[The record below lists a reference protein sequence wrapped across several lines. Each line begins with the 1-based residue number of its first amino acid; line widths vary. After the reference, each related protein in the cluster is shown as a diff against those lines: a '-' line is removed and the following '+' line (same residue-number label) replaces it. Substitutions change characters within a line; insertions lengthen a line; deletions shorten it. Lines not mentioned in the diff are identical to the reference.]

1 MATVQAPPKTV
12 TTEPRRSW
20 RIFFGQLGRR
30 GRAGAADYFYQ
41 IVIVIIGVYL
51 GITLERRAAD
61 RDQTR
66 KAEASLVQLMGD
78 LRRDE
83 ADMLRVQ
90 REQELQTRDYR
101 EIAQWLA
108 APRAQSSAHIDSL
121 LRKVTNSPTVYPR
134 RGIYESMVAAGQLAL
149 LPETVRGDVGNL
161 YENIY
166 TRLAA
171 NGEQY
176 DYSVERDFFPA
187 YAAAWDPARKQLIT
201 TAAGDRV
208 RFRNVVLLM
217 AAWSEYYAMLL
228 ADSQREVAEVM
239 NIVGR

>member
-1 MATVQAPPKTV
+1 L

-66 KAEASLVQLMGD
+66 KAEASLTQLVSD

-90 REQELQTRDYR
+90 REQERQTRDYH

-108 APRAQSSAHIDSL
+108 TPATQPAAHIDSL
-121 LRKVTNSPTVYPR
+121 LRKVTNNPTVYPR
-134 RGIYESMVAAGQLAL
+134 RGIYASMVSAGQLAL
-149 LPETVRGDVGNL
+149 LPETVRGDVVNL

-187 YAAAWDPARKQLIT
+187 YTEAWDPTRQRLIT
-201 TAAGDRV
+201 TDAGDRI

-217 AAWSEYYAMLL
+217 AAWSEYYASLL
-228 ADSQREVAEVM
+228 ADSQKEVVKVM
-239 NIVGR
+239 NLIRR